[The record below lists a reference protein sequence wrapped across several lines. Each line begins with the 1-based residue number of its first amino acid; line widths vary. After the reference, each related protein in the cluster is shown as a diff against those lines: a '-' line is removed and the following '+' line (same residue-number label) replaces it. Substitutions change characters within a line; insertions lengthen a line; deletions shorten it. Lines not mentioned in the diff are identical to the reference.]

1 MRRLADVKVLAWGY
15 KFSREIAR
23 RMPHFRGEPA
33 PLHPAF
39 APGSPASVV
48 AHAEGPVAFD
58 TPRIVYSEEDERA
71 LDAYVRKMG
80 GRGIPCFWSFDTD
93 ENLFLDVYSV
103 STCWHSVSP
112 HSSLVLFLRS
122 RFFMPA
128 RVLGQ
133 YANEFSSLQLDCNS
147 SALAG

>member
-1 MRRLADVKVLAWGY
+1 MKVLAWGY

-23 RMPHFRGEPA
+23 RMPYFRGEPA

-39 APGSPASVV
+39 APGSPASAV

-80 GRGIPCFWSFDTD
+80 APGFPYSFILSINTD
-93 ENLFLDVYSV
+93 ENYFLNVYSV
-103 STCWHSVSP
+103 STCWHSVSHNP
-112 HSSLVLFLRS
+112 NSSSSL
-122 RFFMPA
+122 FFMRA
-128 RVLGQ
+128 RVGV
-133 YANEFSSLQLDCNS
+133 SC
-147 SALAG
+147 